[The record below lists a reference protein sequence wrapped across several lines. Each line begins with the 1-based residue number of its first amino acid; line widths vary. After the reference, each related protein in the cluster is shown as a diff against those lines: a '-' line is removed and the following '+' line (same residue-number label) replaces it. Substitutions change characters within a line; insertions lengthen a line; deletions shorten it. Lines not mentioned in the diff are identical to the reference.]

1 MTFQTLDGPVLYM
14 LMAVGL
20 IFALAGLRLIFK
32 NKEDENAARIELFGL
47 KFQSSS
53 AGTLVLL
60 IGAAFLSTPLFA
72 PRADAIAPPAP
83 GTPANPPAAAA
94 PADPPSG
101 GATAIVLPASADAE
115 EVENN
120 DAITAANQFA
130 LGYGAKGSLDRNRD
144 DFSDWYV
151 IDTSGTGN
159 TDFAVQARSSGSCRV
174 YIYDQNEVEI
184 DMFYCGNNGGSAVH
198 KVFSKGNSKIF
209 LQILFNN
216 GSGSVKTDYEVFVR
230 RVAD

>member
-1 MTFQTLDGPVLYM
+1 MTLQSLDGPILYM

-72 PRADAIAPPAP
+72 PRANAVSPPVTPSDPVAAQ
-83 GTPANPPAAAA
+83 TPAVPQP
-94 PADPPSG
+94 G
-101 GATAIVLPASADAE
+101 KTAIVLPPSADAK
-115 EVENN
+115 EVEDNN
-120 DAITAANQFA
+120 SITDANQFT
-130 LGYGAKGSLDRNRD
+130 LGLGVKGDLDRNRD
-144 DFSDWYV
+144 DYADWFV

-159 TDFAVQARSSGSCRV
+159 TDFTVQARSSGSCRV
-174 YIYDQNEVEI
+174 YIYDQNETEI
-184 DMFYCGNNGGSAVH
+184 GFFYCGNNGGSTH
-198 KVFSKGNSKIF
+198 HTLFSKSNDKVF
-209 LQILFNN
+209 LQVLFNN
-216 GSGSVKTDYEVFVR
+216 GSGSIRTEYEIFFR
-230 RVAD
+230 PTNT